1 MSHDLE
7 KKQSQAALLVID
19 VQRELFTKSIPIYRA
34 ETLLRNINTLVERAH
49 QAGALVFYIQ
59 HSSKKILVK
68 GTDGWQLHP
77 DLQPLATDRIIH
89 KHHSNAFKDTSLAEG
104 LNAGNVGTVVVA
116 GLVTHGCVKA
126 TCLGAKELGYRVV
139 LVEDGHSSYHKQA
152 DKVIEEWNAKL
163 SKESIEVKSTQEIDF
178 VAGL

>member
-1 MSHDLE
+1 M
-7 KKQSQAALLVID
+7 I
-19 VQRELFTKSIPIYRA
+19 F
-34 ETLLRNINTLVERAH
+34 
-49 QAGALVFYIQ
+49 
-59 HSSKKILVK
+59 
-68 GTDGWQLHP
+68 
-77 DLQPLATDRIIH
+77 
-89 KHHSNAFKDTSLAEG
+89 
-104 LNAGNVGTVVVA
+104 NAGNVGTVVVA